1 MNPSLETLDE
11 EGNPPKSRMGNDAA
25 KCYEIWNT
33 LKEAD
38 RKSSYERARI
48 DSAYDNDK
56 PFSDALFAANGQDYR
71 VNVSWGFAKQVLDTA
86 LAGYVDIL
94 NAVQKLFKCPTTYG
108 NPAERDQ
115 LENVVEQDV
124 SDCIRNWR
132 DFFPTYL
139 QLCLSFIKHGVAVAL
154 PNDEFD
160 WRFTASDLSDF
171 KIPRQTKIGQ
181 ENIELAACLRY
192 YTPTQLYRMIKDE
205 AVAKALGYNVK
216 AIRNTIV
223 KSVREGFGAGSY
235 SNDNWEKLA
244 SRLRSN
250 DLYYS
255 YGGDG
260 DTSLIKVIHLW
271 CREYNGHISSFMINA
286 DEQHNEFL
294 YKKVCRFANS
304 YQAFIIFS
312 YGVGT
317 NGEYHGVRGQGY
329 DVFSINGALN
339 IAYCQVLELATYGSA
354 PTFQPR
360 DESAMQEMQF
370 LPTGPYNLI
379 TPGITVLK
387 DSVAPNIAQGV
398 MPVIQNFA
406 QMFRDRTA
414 QYNTE
419 SLVNATQD
427 KTKFQMQAELGAI
440 AKMSVAAL
448 NLFYDPF
455 ESLLREMVRRMKR
468 RDYDLCEP
476 GGEYIISLH
485 RRLLQRGQEGPGPK
499 DRYLQA
505 FFNLDIERL
514 TAMRAIG
521 AGSEAA
527 RLVAFDRLMSMY
539 GSLPDFGKQNVLWDM
554 CAETVGYRNAA
565 RYAIPPGQNETPTV
579 DASIAQLENNI
590 LLQGGDVKVLDG
602 QNDLVHSRTHLE
614 AEMPLIEQAQ
624 QDPNMLMEV
633 LPGLN
638 TLNQHTVA
646 HVERLSMNP
655 QMKAQSAEMRK
666 SIQQADEIIHNGIR
680 HMEKMQRQAAKEAQ
694 QQAAAAQAMPP
705 VNGAPVNGAPAVN
718 GALPPGAPPGGAP
731 AAPAGGMDYKTLA
744 KIQGD
749 LAYRQAKIEGLNAET
764 QQKLTFN
771 QQRHAQDMAIRDAQA
786 AEKMIVRR

>member
-1 MNPSLETLDE
+1 MNPTLDTLDE
-11 EGNPPKSRMGNDAA
+11 EGNPPKSRLGDDASKA
-25 KCYEIWNT
+25 YEIWSS

-38 RKSSYERARI
+38 KRSSYERARI
-48 DSAYDNDK
+48 DAAYDNEK
-56 PFSDALFAANGQDYR
+56 PFSDSLFAANGQDYR

-86 LAGYVDIL
+86 LAGYVDIA
-94 NAVQKLFKCPTTYG
+94 NAVQRLFKCPTTYG
-108 NPAERDQ
+108 NPVERDQ
-115 LENVVEQDV
+115 LENAVELDV
-124 SDCIRNWR
+124 TDCIRSWR

-139 QLCLSFIKHGVAVAL
+139 RLCLSFIKHGVAVAL

-181 ENIELAACLRY
+181 ENIEVAACQRY
-192 YTPTQLYRMIKDE
+192 YTPTQLYRMIRDE
-205 AVAKALGYNVK
+205 KVAKALGYNVK
-216 AIRNTIV
+216 AIRKVISN
-223 KSVREGFGAGSY
+223 SVTNGFGSD
-235 SNDNWEKLA
+235 SNDNWERLA

-255 YGGDG
+255 YGGG
-260 DTSLIKVIHLW
+260 ESSLIKTIHIW
-271 CREYNGHISSFMINA
+271 CREYNGRISSFMVSG
-286 DEQHNEFL
+286 DQQSSEFL
-294 YKKVCRFANS
+294 YKKVGRFSNS
-304 YQAFIIFS
+304 YQAFVIFT

-339 IAYCQVLELATYGSA
+339 IAYCQTLELATYGSA

-360 DESAMQEMQF
+360 DESAMAEMQF

-387 DSVAPNIAQGV
+387 DSVVPNIAQGV

-419 SLVNATQD
+419 ALVNSSQD
-427 KTKFQMQAELGAI
+427 KTKFQMQAELGAV
-440 AKMSVAAL
+440 AKMSVASL

-455 ESLLREMVRRMKR
+455 ESVLREMVRRMKR
-468 RDYDLCEP
+468 RDYDVAEP
-476 GGEYIISLH
+476 GGEFIVGLH
-485 RRLLQRGQEGPGPK
+485 KRLLQRGQTGAGPK

-505 FFNLDIERL
+505 FFNLDIDRL
-514 TAMRAIG
+514 TVMRAIG

-554 CAETVGYRNAA
+554 CAETVGYRNAE
-565 RYAIPPGQNETPTV
+565 RYAVAPGENETPTV

-614 AEMPLIEQAQ
+614 AELPLIQQAQ
-624 QDPNMLMEV
+624 QDPNMLMQV

-638 TLNQHTVA
+638 TLNQHSIA
-646 HVERLSMNP
+646 HVDRLSQDP

-666 SIQQADEIIHNGIR
+666 AIQQADEIIHNGMMHAQKI
-680 HMEKMQRQAAKEAQ
+680 QRQQAALAQQ
-694 QQAAAAQAMPP
+694 QQAAGPPPGMPGP
-705 VNGAPVNGAPAVN
+705 NGAGAPN
-718 GALPPGAPPGGAP
+718 GSAPNGQAP
-731 AAPAGGMDYKTLA
+731 QGGMDPAMAA
-744 KIQGD
+744 KIQAD
-749 LAYRQAKIEGLNAET
+749 VAYRMAKIETLNNESQAKIALN
-764 QQKLTFN
+764 QQKS
-771 QQRHAQDMAIRDAQA
+771 AQEMAIRDAA
-786 AEKMIVRR
+786 AAQKMMQRR